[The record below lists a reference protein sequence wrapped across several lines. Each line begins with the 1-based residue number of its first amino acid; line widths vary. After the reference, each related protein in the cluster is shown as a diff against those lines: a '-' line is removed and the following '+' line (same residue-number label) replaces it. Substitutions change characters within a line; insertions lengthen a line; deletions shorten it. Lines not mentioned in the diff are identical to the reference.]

1 MNKSNIFIVVLLFL
15 SATAIATF
23 IFVFHDK
30 SETKQEKHENR
41 STGFDPT
48 KYPMT
53 GGQEMKP
60 DFGNS
65 KGGN

>member
-1 MNKSNIFIVVLLFL
+1 MNKSYIFIVALLIL

-23 IFVFHDK
+23 IFVFQGK
-30 SETKQEKHENR
+30 SETKQEKYENR
-41 STGFDPT
+41 STAFDPT